1 MTFSEWV
8 ELNREK
14 LGSKYEIL
22 FATRVLPLV
31 QGLQSDNVTAQH
43 PFVDTDGKNR
53 YCDFTIAESEVVRVA
68 IEIDGYDKRGNGTGM
83 SHEDFLDWQRRQ
95 ASLASQGWH
104 VLRFANRDVRDHPG
118 RCADY
123 ISRLLNRLRQ
133 AQTGR
138 VEIVTIQAE
147 PLAGTLSF
155 EKVEEI
161 EYPEVPKKRI
171 YRWMFWIALGFSVSF
186 FFWKKDTRQSVVRVP
201 PPTEHLTS
209 VISNSHPFG
218 YGTEEMLSPPELPA
232 KVLAAED
239 YVPPAEINSGVAS
252 DEMSYGALDCSNPL
266 DWTAAAQHIGEIVT
280 VIGPLLASKDA
291 LINSAAQR

>member
-31 QGLQSDNVTAQH
+31 QGLQSDNVIAQH
-43 PFVDTDGKNR
+43 SFVDTDGKKR
-53 YCDFTIAESEVVRVA
+53 YCDFTIVESEVVRVA

-147 PLAGTLSF
+147 PSAGTLSS

-171 YRWMFWIALGFSVSF
+171 YRWMFWIALGS
-186 FFWKKDTRQSVVRVP
+186 
-201 PPTEHLTS
+201 L
-209 VISNSHPFG
+209 
-218 YGTEEMLSPPELPA
+218 
-232 KVLAAED
+232 
-239 YVPPAEINSGVAS
+239 
-252 DEMSYGALDCSNPL
+252 
-266 DWTAAAQHIGEIVT
+266 
-280 VIGPLLASKDA
+280 
-291 LINSAAQR
+291 